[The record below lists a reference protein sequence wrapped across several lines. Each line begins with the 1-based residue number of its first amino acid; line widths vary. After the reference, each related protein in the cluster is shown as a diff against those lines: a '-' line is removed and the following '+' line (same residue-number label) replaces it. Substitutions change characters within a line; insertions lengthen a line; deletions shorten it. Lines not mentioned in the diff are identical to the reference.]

1 MSVQTTTHL
10 NFPRRCPRDAH
21 TCQSALGG
29 HLVINTHADFGMPA
43 EIPGFDK
50 VVFGL
55 VDASNGFH
63 VMDYDIPGLTEGG
76 ITDGGATRR
85 ENGTTVTE

>member
-1 MSVQTTTHL
+1 
-10 NFPRRCPRDAH
+10 
-21 TCQSALGG
+21 
-29 HLVINTHADFGMPA
+29 MPA